1 MLEISVYM
9 TKNVPVTGT
18 KKKKLNYMEKRKNM
32 KDNKTS
38 QKYINIKRIDK
49 NEKNC
54 SILEGTIQ
62 KITNNKSFALKE
74 RQYLI
79 TIINQKI
86 SKKFI
91 NHLNIIGAQY
101 LIISCEN
108 QLNIITNKVSEK
120 KYMSVDEMII
130 IMHDYIS
137 N

>member
-1 MLEISVYM
+1 
-9 TKNVPVTGT
+9 
-18 KKKKLNYMEKRKNM
+18 M

-49 NEKNC
+49 DEKNC

-62 KITNNKSFALKE
+62 KIINNKSFALKE

-91 NHLNIIGAQY
+91 NHLDIIGAQY
-101 LIISCEN
+101 LIVSCEN
-108 QLNIITNKVSEK
+108 QLNIITNKISEK

-130 IMHDYIS
+130 IIHDYIS

>member
-1 MLEISVYM
+1 
-9 TKNVPVTGT
+9 
-18 KKKKLNYMEKRKNM
+18 M

-79 TIINQKI
+79 TIINQ
-86 SKKFI
+86 
-91 NHLNIIGAQY
+91 Y
-101 LIISCEN
+101 LIVSCEN
-108 QLNIITNKVSEK
+108 QLNIITNKISEK

-130 IMHDYIS
+130 IIHDYIS

>member
-1 MLEISVYM
+1 M

-18 KKKKLNYMEKRKNM
+18 KKKKLNYMEKRKSM

-79 TIINQKI
+79 SI
-86 SKKFI
+86 F
-91 NHLNIIGAQY
+91 HLNIQ
-101 LIISCEN
+101 
-108 QLNIITNKVSEK
+108 NIILN
-120 KYMSVDEMII
+120 
-130 IMHDYIS
+130 
-137 N
+137 